1 MVALLSAGSTSDA
14 GSSLSF
20 TDDFGSTQFS
30 RTPFVVDMPLI
41 HSLQDQRLLEFFE
54 ECEHVADVAQPG
66 CGTCGAPRSALAP
79 VTEGQRQQTQQR

>member
-1 MVALLSAGSTSDA
+1 
-14 GSSLSF
+14 
-20 TDDFGSTQFS
+20 
-30 RTPFVVDMPLI
+30 MPLI

-79 VTEGQRQQTQQR
+79 VTDGQRQQTQQR

>member
-30 RTPFVVDMPLI
+30 RTPFVVDI
-41 HSLQDQRLLEFFE
+41 NSLFTDKRLLEFFE

-79 VTEGQRQQTQQR
+79 VTDGQRQQTQQR